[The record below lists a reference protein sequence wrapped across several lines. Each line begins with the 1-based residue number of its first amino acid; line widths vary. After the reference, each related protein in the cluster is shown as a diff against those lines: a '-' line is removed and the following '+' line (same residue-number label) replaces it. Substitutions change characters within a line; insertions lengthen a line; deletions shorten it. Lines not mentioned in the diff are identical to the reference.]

1 MTNAFTIPKGSDIA
15 RELEKSAKLSRSTA
29 KTVNDFRRKGIEPN
43 RLYGISE
50 KADKNIMVMSDTR
63 KLVVDI
69 KKM

>member
-1 MTNAFTIPKGSDIA
+1 MTSAFTIPKGSDIA
-15 RELEKSAKLSRSTA
+15 RELEKSAKSSRTTS

-43 RLYGISE
+43 RLYGISA
-50 KADKNIMVMSDTR
+50 KADKNIMVMQDTK